1 MLKIT
6 KNKHGLIFL
15 KNIIFD
21 ENFLKNIFC
30 LIYKLDSNVLFLY
43 DIKT

>member
-6 KNKHGLIFL
+6 KNKHRLIFL

-21 ENFLKNIFC
+21 KNFLKNIFY
-30 LIYKLDSNVLFLY
+30 LVYKLLFNNLNLY
-43 DIKT
+43 SIET